1 MTIEGLSGKRVTII
15 GMAREGKALAQFLT
29 RHGVAVTITDA
40 KDADELRDVI
50 SELDDLPIRFVLG
63 EHPEELLSADLICV
77 SPGVPLNIPFLVKA
91 RRAGIPLSS
100 EPRLFAQFCPAPVIG
115 ITGSSGKSTTVVLVG
130 RMLAEAGWQTYVG
143 GNIGDPLLPKMEEIQ
158 AGDWVVTELSS
169 FQLEL
174 FGTEYGL
181 EEGWSPSIAA
191 ITNLTP
197 NHLDRHGTMDAYV
210 AAKKNVFLHQNVDGH
225 VVLSR
230 DNSATWELGNE
241 CLGQVIAFSLER
253 EVARGSY
260 LRDDRL
266 YVRIEGQAKE
276 ICRTGEVKLLGRHN
290 VANVLA
296 ACAIAGV
303 AGAPVEAMRAVA
315 TTMVGIE
322 HRLEFVREHQGV
334 RYYNDS
340 IATSP
345 ERAMAALRAFDEPV
359 VLLAGGRDKHLPW
372 DAWADLAL
380 ERARHLVVF
389 GEVRPIVER
398 AIATVQLKGQRD
410 LRESLWMRSV
420 ETLGEAVAVAASLA
434 RPGEVVLLSPGG
446 TSFDEF
452 KDFAE
457 RGDRFRMLVQ
467 DL

>member
-1 MTIEGLSGKRVTII
+1 MTIEGLSGKRVIVV

-29 RHGVAVTITDA
+29 RHGAAVTMSDA

-50 SELDDLPIRFVLG
+50 SELEDLSIQFVLG
-63 EHPEELLSADLICV
+63 GHPDELLNADLICV
-77 SPGVPLNIPFLVKA
+77 SPGVPLSIPFLVKA

-100 EPRLFAQFCPAPVIG
+100 EPRLFAQFCPVPVIG

-130 RMLAEAGWQTYVG
+130 RMLVEAGWQTYVG
-143 GNIGDPLLPKMEEIQ
+143 GNIGSPLLPKVEEIR
-158 AGDWVVTELSS
+158 AGDRVVMELSS

-174 FGTEYGL
+174 FGTKYGA
-181 EEGWSPSIAA
+181 EAGWSPSIAA

-210 AAKKNVFLHQNVDGH
+210 AAKKNVFLHQDTDGC
-225 VVLSR
+225 VVLGR
-230 DNSATWELGNE
+230 DNSAAWELRNE

-253 EVARGSY
+253 EVALGSY
-260 LRDDRL
+260 LQGDRL
-266 YVRIEGQAKE
+266 YVRIEGQARE
-276 ICRTGEVKLLGRHN
+276 ICRMSEIKLLGRHN

-303 AGAPVEAMRAVA
+303 AGVPVEAMRAVA

-322 HRLEFVREHQGV
+322 HRLEFVREHRGV
-334 RYYNDS
+334 QYYNDS

-345 ERAMAALRAFDEPV
+345 ERAMAALRAFDESV

-372 DAWADLAL
+372 DTWADLVL
-380 ERARHLVVF
+380 EKAKHLVVF
-389 GEVRPIVER
+389 GEAQPIIER
-398 AIATVQLKGQRD
+398 AIATVQLRCQRD
-410 LRESLWMRSV
+410 LPESLWMRSV
-420 ETLGEAVAVAASLA
+420 ETLEEAVTVAASLA
-434 RPGEVVLLSPGG
+434 RSGDVVLLSPGG
-446 TSFDEF
+446 TSFDAF
-452 KDFAE
+452 KDFAA
-457 RGDRFRMLVQ
+457 RGDRFRALVH